1 MEEYMTFGEALELL
15 KTGRKIARRGWNGKG
30 MFLWL
35 MQGCDIKKEWIKEK
49 GLAEACGDAESI
61 KGLPSIRMLTAQ
73 GEVLT
78 GWLASQTD
86 MFAEDW
92 VEVY

>member
-1 MEEYMTFGEALELL
+1 MEPKMTFGEALEAL
-15 KTGRKIARRGWNGKG
+15 KYGKKVSRKGWNGKG

-35 MQGCDIKKEWIKEK
+35 MEGCEIKKEWIKEK
-49 GLAEACGDAESI
+49 GLLEACGEKESI

-78 GWLASQTD
+78 GWLASQSD

-92 VEVY
+92 ILVE